1 MRIFVRKISFVQT
14 YSTVSF
20 VRCRGALK
28 NTDLTFNFSIS
39 YRSPAL
45 FGNHYSA
52 YQFFLYQT
60 ITEQREKGKTFDQI
74 AEWLNEKGYLSVRG
88 KKFKGNHVHSIVKK
102 KRLKDEKLEREYPEK
117 WSDFSLEVVDKTLVN
132 SNPLT

>member
-1 MRIFVRKISFVQT
+1 M
-14 YSTVSF
+14 F

-45 FGNHYSA
+45 TGNRYTS

-60 ITEQREKGKTFDQI
+60 ITEQREKGKTFEQI
-74 AEWLNEKGYLSVRG
+74 ADWLNKKGYLSVRG
-88 KKFKGNHVHSIVKK
+88 KRFKGNHIHSILK
-102 KRLKDEKLEREYPEK
+102 KRLAKEELLKREYPPV
-117 WSDFSLEVVDKTLVN
+117 WSDFSMEVVDKTILM
-132 SNPLT
+132 SDFGTIRLKK